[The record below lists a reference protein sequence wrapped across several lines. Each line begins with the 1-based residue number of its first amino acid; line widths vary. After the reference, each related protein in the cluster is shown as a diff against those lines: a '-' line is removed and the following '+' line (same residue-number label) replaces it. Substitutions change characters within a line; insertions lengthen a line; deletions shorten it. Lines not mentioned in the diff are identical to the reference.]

1 MRMSKEPILSIL
13 FLANTEVIFFLTS
26 ANSVDEEYLLLGL
39 SIVKSSFQISAV
51 VLSSTKILIHIHTYD
66 KITIILYK
74 LCIKN
79 IKIFVED
86 S

>member
-13 FLANTEVIFFLTS
+13 FLANTEVIFLTS
-26 ANSVDEEYLLLGL
+26 ANSIDEEYLLLGL

-74 LCIKN
+74 FCIRN
-79 IKIFVED
+79 IKSFVED